1 MLFHDIGIK
10 CRRVKPIAIT
20 MCRSTRSTWSLSSHS
35 FGTPSFGPFPN
46 SIKISMFFLS
56 RIYHISNIRD
66 SDRSLGDVSWYDK
79 FPCSWFTH
87 LKYLVLLFSRQRR
100 VKLINDKA
108 RDNRVMSRNSTV
120 LAARFFLIY
129 IFPLYFFFIIIFRL
143 MITVTIDLH
152 LESAKFHF

>member
-20 MCRSTRSTWSLSSHS
+20 MCSSTRSTWSLSSHS

-46 SIKISMFFLS
+46 SIKVTMFFLS
-56 RIYHISNIRD
+56 RINHISNIGD

-79 FPCSWFTH
+79 FPCSWLTH

-108 RDNRVMSRNSTV
+108 RDNRIMSRNSTV

-129 IFPLYFFFIIIFRL
+129 VIPLYFFFIIIFGL
-143 MITVTIDLH
+143 MVTVTIDLH
-152 LESAKFHF
+152 LESSKFHF